1 MNGFDDHLHNSSLA
15 SLRLKYCGID
25 RRLDAK
31 RWKDGASAKINNM
44 ITIIGAGIAGLTC
57 AKYLRDQGIDALIL
71 EASDEVGGRVR
82 TDLDDGF
89 KLDRGFQVL
98 LTSYPEA
105 EKLLNYDALRLKKIP
120 SGARI
125 RRRNEFFTMP
135 NPLKNFLSAPQ
146 ALFSP
151 VGSVID
157 KFKVLQLNFAT
168 QNSADPDLRADDTTI
183 SFLKGFG
190 FSETML
196 ELFFIP
202 FFRGVFL
209 EKDLQT
215 NSALFKFLYSQFSK
229 GDVVIPEAGMQ
240 AIPEQ
245 IKGHLS
251 LEQIRLNTKVQKIDG
266 KKILLENGEAIESD
280 TIVLATDAS
289 AAAQLLGETS
299 RTEFNGTACL
309 YFESDSPLNLN
320 GEPFLII
327 NSNKGELI
335 DHILPVS
342 DIIPSF
348 APDGKTLISVNV
360 VGNKEATE
368 QGVRSELA
376 KWFGAGKTWN
386 HLKTYKIPN
395 ALPQF
400 FADSP
405 TENELKLSET
415 LYRCGDYTAYP
426 SLNAAMRSGR
436 LVAEMITSGLS
447 N

>member
-1 MNGFDDHLHNSSLA
+1 MLDYGA
-15 SLRLKYCGID
+15 LK
-25 RRLDAK
+25 
-31 RWKDGASAKINNM
+31 
-44 ITIIGAGIAGLTC
+44 
-57 AKYLRDQGIDALIL
+57 
-71 EASDEVGGRVR
+71 
-82 TDLDDGF
+82 
-89 KLDRGFQVL
+89 
-98 LTSYPEA
+98 
-105 EKLLNYDALRLKKIP
+105 LKKIP

-125 RRRNEFFTMP
+125 RNGNEFFTMP

-151 VGSVID
+151 VGSLID
-157 KFKVLQLNFAT
+157 KARVLQLNFAT
-168 QNSADPDLRADDTTI
+168 QNCPEPDQRSGETTI
-183 SFLKGFG
+183 SFLKEFG
-190 FSETML
+190 FSETIRDR
-196 ELFFIP
+196 FFIP

-229 GDVVIPEAGMQ
+229 GDVVIPEDGMQ

-251 LEQIRLNTKVQKIDG
+251 PEQIRLNTKVERIDG
-266 KKILLENGEAIESD
+266 NKVFLKDGEVIESD
-280 TIVLATDAS
+280 KIVLATDATT
-289 AAAQLLGETS
+289 AARLLGEEPK
-299 RTEFNGTACL
+299 TEFNGTTCF
-309 YFESDSPLNLN
+309 YFESNSPLNLD

-327 NSNKGELI
+327 NSNKNELI

-342 DIIPSF
+342 DVMPSF
-348 APDGKTLISVNV
+348 APKGKTLISVNV
-360 VGNKEATE
+360 VGKREATE
-368 QGVRSELA
+368 DEIRSELA
-376 KWFGAGKTWN
+376 NWFGEDNAWN

-400 FADSP
+400 FADSA
-405 TENELKLSET
+405 SEYGLQISDT